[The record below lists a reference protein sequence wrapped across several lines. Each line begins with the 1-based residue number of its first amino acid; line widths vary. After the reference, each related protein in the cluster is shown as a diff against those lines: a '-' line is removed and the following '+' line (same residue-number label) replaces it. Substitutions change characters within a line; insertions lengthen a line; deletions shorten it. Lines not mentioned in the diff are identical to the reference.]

1 MSSSTLQA
9 APNMAPIDESLVRTL
24 AGVAILLFG
33 GAAAVITWQSP
44 SGGLAGLWVTMALQ
58 LVPGAVVGLYFRL
71 RGVAL
76 ALSTIFGSATALVLI
91 ALPMAWF
98 GWWHVRPVATVLLL
112 ATSSFGAVITSGD
125 VRRIDAR
132 AAPEIARRIRHWT
145 FGPGGLATIGFALAL
160 ASAKHGPP
168 QPWGAIVAAG
178 PLCWLGLLLIIG
190 AVAWSFGGG
199 GGGPGWAV
207 VLLSCVVQSVQAMS
221 YRLPTVQVAA
231 RHVGIAESIVAHG
244 KVFPETDIYQA
255 WSGLFASAA
264 FVKVA
269 SGWNDLLLYATVWG
283 AVSAA
288 VMVLAVRAVAGQF
301 HGEKRAWAAALV
313 FGLASSLN
321 TTFFAPQMFGF
332 VGVFVIIVLML
343 RMGDPRFGRYVISDA
358 VVAIS
363 TAVAVTHQLSPYLA
377 FVAVGALTIT
387 RMIRRWAAGLLL
399 IVPAVLFAYLN
410 RDVLGPFISSRDLG
424 QFLENLRPPIH
435 STSSALEPA
444 LINRITFDVPA
455 ATLAVIGVLA
465 VVVLWKHRTRQMLA
479 LGAAAV
485 SPVALFFG
493 SSYGNEGIFRVALFA
508 LPWLSILVV
517 YLLPEP
523 GRRFWTLRLHPV
535 RIVAVLVLSLV
546 QVIGCTGMDY
556 SRVVRAND
564 VAVITWIEK
573 TVPDGSYV
581 FMLGTDLAEPLFVT
595 GRLLPYISRETM
607 LKKTPPVY
615 PTTSGAAYDP
625 KADLAMLTDVWA
637 AQVNAKHVYVLAT
650 DSMAI
655 FDERYGQQLASDQ
668 RRLEAQLRSN
678 TVSWQEV
685 YAGPGARVYEFLGVA
700 P

>member
-1 MSSSTLQA
+1 MSSTFRA
-9 APNMAPIDESLVRTL
+9 APVTPPIDESLVRTL
-24 AGVAILLFG
+24 AGIAILIFG
-33 GAAAVITWQSP
+33 GVATILVWQAP
-44 SGGLAGLWVTMALQ
+44 SGGIAGLWVTLALQ
-58 LVPGAVVGLYFRL
+58 LVPGAVIGLYFHL

-76 ALSTIFGSATALVLI
+76 ALSTLFGSAAALVII

-125 VRRIDAR
+125 VRRIDR
-132 AAPEIARRIRHWT
+132 GAAPEIARRIRLWT
-145 FGPGGLATIGFALAL
+145 FGPGGLATIGFALTL
-160 ASAKHGPP
+160 AAARHGLPERF
-168 QPWGAIVAAG
+168 GAIVAAG
-178 PLCWLGLLLIIG
+178 PICWLGLLLIVG
-190 AVAWSFGGG
+190 AVTWSFGGG

-221 YRLPTVQVAA
+221 YGLPTVQVAA
-231 RHVGIAESIVAHG
+231 RHVGIAEDIVAHG
-244 KVFPETDIYQA
+244 KVFPSTDIYQA

-283 AVSAA
+283 AVAAA

-301 HGEKRAWAAALV
+301 HGEKRAWSAALV

-332 VGVFVIIVLML
+332 IGAFVIIVLML
-343 RMGDPRFGRYVISDA
+343 RMGDPRYGRYVISDG
-358 VVAIS
+358 VVIIA

-377 FVAVGALTIT
+377 FLAVAALTIT
-387 RMIRRWAAGLLL
+387 RMITRWTAGLLL

-435 STSSALEPA
+435 STSSALEPS

-455 ATLAVIGVLA
+455 AALAAIGILALVVI
-465 VVVLWKHRTRQMLA
+465 WKHRTRQIIA
-479 LGAAAV
+479 LGVAAA
-485 SPVALFFG
+485 SPVALFLG
-493 SSYGNEGIFRVALFA
+493 SSYGNEGVFRVALFA

-523 GRRFWTLRLHPV
+523 GRRFWMLNLHPV
-535 RIVAVLVLSLV
+535 RIIAVLLLSLV

-556 SRVVRAND
+556 SRVVRPDD
-564 VAVITWIEK
+564 VAVITWIEH
-573 TVPDGSYV
+573 TVPQGSYV

-595 GRLLPYISRETM
+595 GRLLPYISRETL

-615 PTTSGAAYDP
+615 PTATGAAYDP

-637 AQVNAKHVYVLAT
+637 SQPGAQHVYVLAT
-650 DSMAI
+650 DQMRI

-668 RRLEAQLRSN
+668 MRLEAQLRAN
-678 TVSWQEV
+678 TVSWQVV
-685 YAGPGARVYEFLGVA
+685 YDEPGARVYEFLGVA

>member
-1 MSSSTLQA
+1 MSSTFRA
-9 APNMAPIDESLVRTL
+9 APSSPLVDESLVRTL
-24 AGVAILLFG
+24 AGIAILVFG
-33 GAAAVITWQSP
+33 GIATIIAWQAP
-44 SGGLAGLWVTMALQ
+44 SGGIAGLWVTMALQ
-58 LVPGAVVGLYFRL
+58 VVPGAVIGLYFHL

-76 ALSTIFGSATALVLI
+76 ALSTIFGSAAALVLI
-91 ALPMAWF
+91 SLPMAWF
-98 GWWHVRPVATVLLL
+98 GWWHVRPGATVLLL
-112 ATSSFGAVITSGD
+112 VTSSFGAVIASGD
-125 VRRIDAR
+125 IRRIGR
-132 AAPEIARRIRHWT
+132 GAAPEIARRIRLWT

-160 ASAKHGPP
+160 AAAKHGLP
-168 QPWGAIVAAG
+168 QQWGAIVAAG
-178 PLCWLGLLLIIG
+178 PVCWLGLLLIIG

-221 YRLPTVQVAA
+221 YGLPTVQVAA
-231 RHVGIAESIVAHG
+231 RHVGIAESIVANG
-244 KVFPETDIYQA
+244 RVFPETDIYQA

-269 SGWNDLLLYATVWG
+269 SGWDDLLLYAAVWG
-283 AVSAA
+283 AVAAA
-288 VMVLAVRAVAGQF
+288 VMVLAVRALAGQF

-332 VGVFVIIVLML
+332 IGALVIIVLML
-343 RMGDPRFGRYVISDA
+343 RLGDPRYGRYVISDGIVA
-358 VVAIS
+358 VS

-377 FVAVGALTIT
+377 FLAVAALTIT
-387 RMIRRWAAGLLL
+387 RMIHRWTAGLLL
-399 IVPAVLFAYLN
+399 IVPAVLFAVLN

-424 QFLENLRPPIH
+424 QFLENLRPPTH
-435 STSSALEPA
+435 STSTALDPA

-455 ATLAVIGVLA
+455 VALAVIGVLA
-465 VVVLWKHRTRQMLA
+465 LVVLWKHRTRQILA
-479 LGAAAV
+479 LVVAAV

-523 GRRFWTLRLHPV
+523 GRRFWMVSLHPV
-535 RIVAVLVLSLV
+535 RIVTVLALSLV

-564 VAVITWIEK
+564 VAAITWIES

-595 GRLLPYISRETM
+595 GRLLPYISRETL
-607 LKKTPPVY
+607 LKSTPPAY
-615 PTTSGAAYDP
+615 PTTTGVSYDP
-625 KADLAMLTDVWA
+625 KADLALLTDAWA
-637 AQVNAKHVYVLAT
+637 SVPDAKHVYVLAT
-650 DSMAI
+650 DSMGI
-655 FDERYGQQLASDQ
+655 FDERYGQQLAADQ
-668 RRLEAQLRSN
+668 TRLEAALRAK

-685 YAGPGARVYEFLGVA
+685 YDGPGARVYEFLGVA

>member
-1 MSSSTLQA
+1 MSSTFRA
-9 APNMAPIDESLVRTL
+9 APVTPPIGEPLVRTL
-24 AGVAILLFG
+24 AGIAILIFG
-33 GAAAVITWQSP
+33 GIAAVIAWQAP
-44 SGGLAGLWVTMALQ
+44 NGGIAGMWVTLALQ
-58 LVPGAVVGLYFRL
+58 LVPGAVIGLYFHL

-76 ALSTIFGSATALVLI
+76 ALATVFGSAAALVLI
-91 ALPMAWF
+91 SLPMAWF

-125 VRRIDAR
+125 VRHIDR
-132 AAPEIARRIRHWT
+132 GAAPEIAHRIRQWT

-160 ASAKHGPP
+160 ASAKHGLP
-168 QPWGAIVAAG
+168 QQWGAIAAAG
-178 PLCWLGLLLIIG
+178 PVCWLGLLLIIG

-207 VLLSCVVQSVQAMS
+207 VLLSCAIQSVQAMS
-221 YRLPTVQVAA
+221 YGLPTVQVAA
-231 RHVGIAESIVAHG
+231 RHVGIAESIVANG
-244 KVFPETDIYQA
+244 RVFPENDIYQA

-283 AVSAA
+283 AVAA
-288 VMVLAVRAVAGQF
+288 AIMVLAVRAVAGQF
-301 HGEKRAWAAALV
+301 HGEKRAWSAALV

-332 VGVFVIIVLML
+332 VGAFVIIGLML
-343 RMGDPRFGRYVISDA
+343 RLGDPRYGRYVISDA
-358 VVAIS
+358 VVVIA

-377 FVAVGALTIT
+377 FLAVAALTIT
-387 RMIRRWAAGLLL
+387 RMIRRWTAGLLL
-399 IVPAVLFAYLN
+399 IVPAVLFAFLN

-424 QFLENLRPPIH
+424 QFLENLRPPTH
-435 STSSALEPA
+435 ATSTALEPS
-444 LINRITFDVPA
+444 LINRVTFDVPA
-455 ATLAVIGVLA
+455 VTLAVIGVLA
-465 VVVLWKHRTRQMLA
+465 LVVLWKHRTRQILA
-479 LGAAAV
+479 LVVAAL

-523 GRRFWTLRLHPV
+523 GRRFWTVSLHPV
-535 RIVAVLVLSLV
+535 RTVSILLLSLV

-564 VAVITWIEK
+564 VAAITWIEN
-573 TVPDGSYV
+573 TVPQGSYV

-595 GRLLPYISRETM
+595 GRLLPYISRETL
-607 LKKTPPVY
+607 LKDTPPAY
-615 PTTSGAAYDP
+615 PTTTGTAYDP
-625 KADLAMLTDVWA
+625 KQDLARMTDAWA
-637 AQVNAKHVYVLAT
+637 SQPNAKHVYVLAT
-650 DSMAI
+650 DSMRI
-655 FDERYGQQLASDQ
+655 FDERYGQQLVADQ
-668 RRLEAQLRSN
+668 IRLEAQLRAN
-678 TVSWQEV
+678 TVSWQVV
-685 YAGPGARVYEFLGVA
+685 YEQPGARVYEFLGVS

>member
-1 MSSSTLQA
+1 MSSTFRA
-9 APNMAPIDESLVRTL
+9 APVTAPIDESLVRTL
-24 AGVAILLFG
+24 AGIAILIFG
-33 GAAAVITWQSP
+33 GVAAIIAWQAP
-44 SGGLAGLWVTMALQ
+44 SGGVPGLWVTLALQ
-58 LVPGAVVGLYFRL
+58 LVPGAVIGLYFHL

-76 ALSTIFGSATALVLI
+76 ALATLFGSAAALVLI
-91 ALPMAWF
+91 SLPMAWF

-125 VRRIDAR
+125 VRRIDR
-132 AAPEIARRIRHWT
+132 QAAPEIARRVRHWT

-160 ASAKHGPP
+160 AAARRGLPE
-168 QPWGAIVAAG
+168 QWGAIVAAG
-178 PLCWLGLLLIIG
+178 PVCWLGLLLIIG

-221 YRLPTVQVAA
+221 YGLPTVQVAA
-231 RHVGIAESIVAHG
+231 RHVGIAESIVANG
-244 KVFPETDIYQA
+244 RVFPENDIYQA

-283 AVSAA
+283 AVAAA

-301 HGEKRAWAAALV
+301 HGEKRAWSAALV

-332 VGVFVIIVLML
+332 IGALVIIVLML
-343 RMGDPRFGRYVISDA
+343 RMGDPRYGRYVISDG
-358 VVAIS
+358 VVVIA

-377 FVAVGALTIT
+377 FLAVAALTFT
-387 RMIRRWAAGLLL
+387 RMIRRWTAGLLL
-399 IVPAVLFAYLN
+399 IVPAVLFAFLN

-435 STSSALEPA
+435 STSTALEPS
-444 LINRITFDVPA
+444 LINRVTFDVPA
-455 ATLAVIGVLA
+455 AALAAIGVLA
-465 VVVLWKHRTRQMLA
+465 LVVLWKHRTRQILA
-479 LGAAAV
+479 LVVAAV

-523 GRRFWTLRLHPV
+523 GRRFWTLSLHPI
-535 RIVAVLVLSLV
+535 RILAVMFLTVV

-564 VAVITWIEK
+564 VAAIAWVEK
-573 TVPDGSYV
+573 NVPEGSYV

-595 GRLLPYISRETM
+595 GRLLPYISRET
-607 LKKTPPVY
+607 LFKNTPPAY
-615 PTTSGAAYDP
+615 PTTTGTAYDP
-625 KADLAMLTDVWA
+625 KADLALLTDAWA
-637 AQVNAKHVYVLAT
+637 SQPGAKNVYVLAT
-650 DSMAI
+650 DSMSV

-668 RRLEAQLRSN
+668 MRLEAELRSD
-678 TVSWQEV
+678 TVSWQVV
-685 YAGPGARVYEFLGVA
+685 YYEPGARVYEFLGVA

>member
-1 MSSSTLQA
+1 MSSTFR
-9 APNMAPIDESLVRTL
+9 PEPETPPVDESLVRTL
-24 AGVAILLFG
+24 AGIAILIFG
-33 GAAAVITWQSP
+33 GVAAIIAWQAP
-44 SGGLAGLWVTMALQ
+44 SGGIEGLWVTMALQ
-58 LVPGAVVGLYFRL
+58 LVPGAVIGLYFHL

-91 ALPMAWF
+91 SLPMAWF

-112 ATSSFGAVITSGD
+112 VTSSFGAVIASGD
-125 VRRIDAR
+125 FRTIDR
-132 AAPEIARRIRHWT
+132 GAAPEIARRIRHWT

-160 ASAKHGPP
+160 ASARHGLP
-168 QPWGAIVAAG
+168 QQWGAIVAAG
-178 PLCWLGLLLIIG
+178 P
-190 AVAWSFGGG
+190 VAWVGVLLNVGSVAWAFGGG
-199 GGGPGWAV
+199 TAGPGWAV

-221 YRLPTVQVAA
+221 YGLPTVQVAA
-231 RHVGIAESIVAHG
+231 RHVGIAESIVTYG
-244 KVFPETDIYQA
+244 KVFPENDIYQA

-301 HGEKRAWAAALV
+301 HGEKRAWSAALV

-332 VGVFVIIVLML
+332 IGAFVIIVLML
-343 RMGDPRFGRYVISDA
+343 RMGDPRYGRHVIRDA
-358 VVAIS
+358 VVVVS

-377 FVAVGALTIT
+377 FLAVAALTIT
-387 RMIRRWAAGLLL
+387 RMITRWTTGLLL
-399 IVPAVLFAYLN
+399 IIPAVLFAYLN
-410 RDVLGPFISSRDLG
+410 RDVLGSFISSRDLG

-435 STSSALEPA
+435 STSTALEPA

-455 ATLAVIGVLA
+455 VTLALIGVLA
-465 VVVLWKHRTRQMLA
+465 LVVLWKHRTRQIVA
-479 LGAAAV
+479 LVVAAA

-523 GRRFWTLRLHPV
+523 GRRFWTHRIHPIRLV
-535 RIVAVLVLSLV
+535 GVLVLTLV

-556 SRVVRAND
+556 SRVIRAHD
-564 VAVITWIEK
+564 VAVITWIEN
-573 TVPDGSYV
+573 TVPQDSYV

-595 GRLLPYISRETM
+595 GRLLPYISRETL
-607 LKKTPPVY
+607 LKSTPPAY
-615 PTTSGAAYDP
+615 PTTTGTAYDP
-625 KADLAMLTDVWA
+625 KADLALLTDAWA
-637 AQVNAKHVYVLAT
+637 SQPNAKHVYVLAT
-650 DSMAI
+650 DSMRI

-668 RRLEAQLRSN
+668 MRLEAQLRAK
-678 TVSWQEV
+678 TVSWQVV
-685 YAGPGARVYEFLGVA
+685 YDQPGARVYEFLGVA